1 MRSYALAL
9 AADKVRV
16 NAIAPGQ
23 VETPG
28 LAAFFRIDD
37 PEEIARR
44 KAAFAA
50 TIPLGRAS
58 DPREIASVA
67 LFLASDLSSYVTGV
81 TIPVDGGITAK

>member
-1 MRSYALAL
+1 M
-9 AADKVRV
+9 RV

-67 LFLASDLSSYVTGV
+67 LFLASDESSYVTGHV
-81 TIPVDGGITAK
+81 LSVNGGMRL